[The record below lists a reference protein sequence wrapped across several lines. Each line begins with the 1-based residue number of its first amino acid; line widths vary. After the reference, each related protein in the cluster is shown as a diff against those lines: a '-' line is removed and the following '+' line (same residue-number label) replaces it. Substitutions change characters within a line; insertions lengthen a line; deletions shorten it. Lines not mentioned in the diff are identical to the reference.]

1 MIKLIKR
8 PRKLLKWLFSPLIFL
23 SKRYVNSQ
31 KAFYALIATIVTF
44 GLIDWLRSKPK
55 LRKYAEFID
64 ILVTISLLLV
74 FIVQILTGVIYLIN
88 HGLAFSI
95 NSMYL
100 YLLTCFATFKNNIW
114 DIIGFT
120 YNHLHNKF
128 GYENSWLLDKILKQM
143 GNRDL
148 PLTKTV
154 LKLKAEL
161 DKLNEILK
169 NNSITYD
176 SKTGTINHP
185 WKIEPFKSP
194 IEPASDTRPVYN
206 PEPIFD
212 PKRSSPGIQIN
223 IGKSS

>member
-1 MIKLIKR
+1 M
-8 PRKLLKWLFSPLIFL
+8 
-23 SKRYVNSQ
+23 
-31 KAFYALIATIVTF
+31 
-44 GLIDWLRSKPK
+44 
-55 LRKYAEFID
+55 
-64 ILVTISLLLV
+64 
-74 FIVQILTGVIYLIN
+74 
-88 HGLAFSI
+88 
-95 NSMYL
+95 
-100 YLLTCFATFKNNIW
+100 TCFATFKNNIW
-114 DIIGFT
+114 DIVGFT

-176 SKTGTINHP
+176 SKTGTIDHP

-206 PEPIFD
+206 PEPILIQKD
-212 PKRSSPGIQIN
+212 PVQGFRLI
-223 IGKSS
+223 